1 MIQKNDGQNVHL
13 ENASDADLKIT
24 LFPNVKKTPKY
35 NKKRQKLVR
44 FSKKGN
50 HASQK

>member
-24 LFPNVKKTPKY
+24 LFPNVKKHLNITRNDK
-35 NKKRQKLVR
+35 N
-44 FSKKGN
+44 
-50 HASQK
+50 